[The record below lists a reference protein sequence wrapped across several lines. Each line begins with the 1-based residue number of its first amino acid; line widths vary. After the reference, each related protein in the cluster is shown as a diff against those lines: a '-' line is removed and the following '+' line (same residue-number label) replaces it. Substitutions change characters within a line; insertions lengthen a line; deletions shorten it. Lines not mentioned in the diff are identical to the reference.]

1 MEVVEDSERG
11 ECEFDVGGSFPQ
23 RACLGLREQMN
34 TLGWFIRA
42 APQEEAM
49 ALWHLLS
56 GPVVFSVGLVPVHVS
71 ADVCGESKG
80 RGSFV
85 SFCSLLS
92 LGCLNL
98 SSLPCE

>member
-1 MEVVEDSERG
+1 MTL
-11 ECEFDVGGSFPQ
+11 
-23 RACLGLREQMN
+23 RAENVNLTGVDPFHQEPALASVSRWN
-34 TLGWFIRA
+34 ILGWFVHA
-42 APQEEAM
+42 SPQEEGM

-56 GPVVFSVGLVPVHVS
+56 SPVVFSVGLVPVHVF

-98 SSLPCE
+98 